1 MPGLNTIKIYTE
13 NPYAA
18 GFTYTVQIIISLS
31 NWPLFYDIQKLIKTF
46 KVTIDSVCLHGE
58 ILYSTFPLLMH
69 KVGWTP
75 PAPSTFMFN
84 PVPDM
89 YSNRYAPNDGYTF
102 CRQRVYTSFRTTC
115 TDCVTSPTPAAVIT
129 FPGTTFPLN
138 AATFMFEKQPPQPPI
153 LDTTFTVNTNS

>member
-31 NWPLFYDIQKLIKTF
+31 NWSLFYDIQKLIKTF

-84 PVPDM
+84 PVPDT